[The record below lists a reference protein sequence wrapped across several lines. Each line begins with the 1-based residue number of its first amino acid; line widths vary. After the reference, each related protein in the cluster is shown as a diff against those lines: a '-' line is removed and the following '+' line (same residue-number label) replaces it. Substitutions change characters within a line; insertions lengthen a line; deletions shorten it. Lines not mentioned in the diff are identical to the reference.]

1 MAEKQTAARPYA
13 EAAFQFAKER
23 NALTVWSDM
32 LGLIKAVAVD
42 ENMARLAADPR
53 VDQARFLELFL
64 GVCAKNVDAEA
75 GNFVRLVVENR
86 RLSLLT
92 EIVMQFEQLKA
103 EAESRIEA
111 SVVSAFA
118 LEPAQLIAL
127 EQALRRRLGRE
138 VQLRAEID
146 SSLVGGVVIR
156 AGDTV
161 IDGSVKGQLS
171 ALASYLSR

>member
-1 MAEKQTAARPYA
+1 M
-13 EAAFQFAKER
+13 
-23 NALTVWSDM
+23 
-32 LGLIKAVAVD
+32 
-42 ENMARLAADPR
+42 AADAHGSGAFPG
-53 VDQARFLELFL
+53 FFW
-64 GVCAKNVDAEA
+64 GSAKHVDAEA

-92 EIVMQFEQLKA
+92 EIVTQFEQLKA
-103 EAESRIEA
+103 EAESRTEA

-118 LEPAQLIAL
+118 LEPAQLKAL

-146 SSLVGGVVIR
+146 SPPVGGVVIR
-156 AGDTV
+156 AGDSV

-171 ALASYLSR
+171 ALASYLSH

>member
-1 MAEKQTAARPYA
+1 
-13 EAAFQFAKER
+13 
-23 NALTVWSDM
+23 M

-92 EIVMQFEQLKA
+92 EIVTQFEQLKA

-118 LEPAQLIAL
+118 LEPAQLKAL

-156 AGDTV
+156 AGDSV

-171 ALASYLSR
+171 ALASYLSH

>member
-75 GNFVRLVVENR
+75 GNDPASADAGNDSAPV
-86 RLSLLT
+86 
-92 EIVMQFEQLKA
+92 KA
-103 EAESRIEA
+103 RNC
-111 SVVSAFA
+111 
-118 LEPAQLIAL
+118 PANA
-127 EQALRRRLGRE
+127 
-138 VQLRAEID
+138 
-146 SSLVGGVVIR
+146 
-156 AGDTV
+156 
-161 IDGSVKGQLS
+161 
-171 ALASYLSR
+171 

>member
-92 EIVMQFEQLKA
+92 EIVTQFEQLKA

-118 LEPAQLIAL
+118 LEPAQLKAL

-156 AGDTV
+156 AGDSV

-171 ALASYLSR
+171 ALASYLSH